1 MRSPAVVSRGHFIVF
16 EGVDGSGT
24 TTQSRLLA
32 SHLREAGLPVIL
44 TREPGGTPI
53 GERIRRLVLDKKQE
67 AISHVAELLLYG
79 ADRAQHVEEVIQ
91 PSLDQ
96 GKVVI
101 CDRYTASSLAY
112 QGYGRGLN
120 LKMVEQVNSLAVGE
134 CLPELTV
141 YLDLP
146 VEVTWARI
154 DRQGDLFRQGDSF
167 SPRAE
172 DRLEEAGGEQL
183 QRKVAEGYK
192 KIAKKYHQTSL
203 VFDAQLGIDQLAKEI
218 RNALRERLQW
228 FPEEKK

>member
-1 MRSPAVVSRGHFIVF
+1 M
-16 EGVDGSGT
+16 
-24 TTQSRLLA
+24 
-32 SHLREAGLPVIL
+32 
-44 TREPGGTPI
+44 
-53 GERIRRLVLDKKQE
+53 
-67 AISHVAELLLYG
+67 AEFLLYG

-91 PSLDQ
+91 PSLNQ

-134 CLPELTV
+134 CLPELTI

-154 DRQGDLFRQGDSF
+154 DRQGDLFRQEDLF

-192 KIAKKYHQTSL
+192 KIAQKNHQTSL
-203 VFDAQLGIDQLAKEI
+203 VFDAQLEIDQLAKEI
-218 RNALRERLQW
+218 RNALRERLPW
-228 FPEEKK
+228 FPKEKK